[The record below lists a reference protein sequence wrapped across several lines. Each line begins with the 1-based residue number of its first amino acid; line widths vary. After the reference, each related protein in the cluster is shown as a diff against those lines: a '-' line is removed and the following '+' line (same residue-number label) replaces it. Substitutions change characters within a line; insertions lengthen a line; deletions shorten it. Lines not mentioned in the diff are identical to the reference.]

1 MKVEQT
7 SRRRIECGRFPYLCG
22 TMATDFASLGLPIP
36 EQVLHDLS
44 KSIVQ
49 VIPKFS
55 EQERDS
61 GVK

>member
-1 MKVEQT
+1 
-7 SRRRIECGRFPYLCG
+7 
-22 TMATDFASLGLPIP
+22 MATDFSSVDLPIS
-36 EQVLHDLS
+36 EQVLQDLS